1 MKTDFVTRQPEFL
14 ETLRLLEF
22 AARETLD
29 PILLLGP
36 AGAGKSTLARK
47 LGGEKGLLFEID
59 CSADPSFEK
68 FSEKK
73 SEKQKKKKVLFL
85 RRIECLSASVQAKV
99 LSFMDENP
107 AVQVWASL
115 TENPSGEKPVF
126 LPDLQAAL
134 SVWTFRILALVQR
147 PEDLPELIGQE
158 LDLWS
163 EKTGKPAVFEEAALQ
178 KFLRFAESP
187 EAVWTGN
194 FRDLRASISRMA
206 GLALRESSDGKITP
220 EIAAAEVTRLKLRW
234 VGQPPVIR
242 FPENLESGAQAF
254 AQNVLGKERWDA
266 LDRFDRSQLAD
277 VLWVCRHLQNFSE
290 AGRILFSASR
300 LEKTTTNDSDRL
312 RKYLKKFGIGW
323 DDIQTA
329 ADEALR

>member
-29 PILLLGP
+29 PILLIGP

-47 LGGEKGLLFEID
+47 LGAGKALFFEID
-59 CSADPSFEK
+59 CAAESFFEK
-68 FSEKK
+68 LSETRN
-73 SEKQKKKKVLFL
+73 EKQKKKKVLFL
-85 RRIECLSASVQAKV
+85 RRIECLPTSLQARV
-99 LSFMDENP
+99 LSFVDENQ

-126 LPDLQAAL
+126 LPDFQAAL
-134 SVWTFRILALVQR
+134 SVWTFRIPALAQR

-158 LDLWS
+158 LNFWS
-163 EKTGKPAVFEEAALQ
+163 EKSGKSAVFEDAALQ

-187 EAVWTGN
+187 EAVWNGN

-206 GLALRESSDGKITP
+206 GLALLGSPEGKITS
-220 EIAAAEVTRLKLRW
+220 EIAAAEIARLKLRW
-234 VGQPPVIR
+234 AGQPPVIR
-242 FPENLESGAQAF
+242 FPENLESRAQEF
-254 AQNVLGKERWDA
+254 AQNLLGKERWDA

-277 VLWVCRHLQNFSE
+277 VLWVCRHVQNFSE

-323 DDIQTA
+323 DDIQAA
-329 ADEALR
+329 ADGC

>member
-22 AARETLD
+22 AARETFD
-29 PILLLGP
+29 PILLIGP
-36 AGAGKSTLARK
+36 PGAGKSTLARK
-47 LGGEKGLLFEID
+47 LGAEKSLFFEFD
-59 CSADPSFEK
+59 CAADPFFEK
-68 FSEKK
+68 FSEKP

-85 RRIECLSASVQAKV
+85 RRIESLSPAAQAKA
-99 LSFMDENP
+99 LSFVDENP
-107 AVQVWASL
+107 SVQVWASL

-126 LPDLQAAL
+126 LPDFQAAL
-134 SVWTFRILALVQR
+134 SVWTFRIPALAQR
-147 PEDLPELIGQE
+147 PEDLPELIEQE
-158 LDLWS
+158 LNFWS
-163 EKTGKPAVFEEAALQ
+163 EKTGKTAIFTEAGFQ
-178 KFLRFAESP
+178 KYLRFAESP

-194 FRDLRASISRMA
+194 FRDLRASISRMS
-206 GLALRESSDGKITP
+206 GLAFLESSDGKITP
-220 EIAAAEVTRLKLRW
+220 EIAAAEIARLKLRW
-234 VGQPPVIR
+234 AGQPPVIR
-242 FPENLESGAQAF
+242 LPENLESTAQVF
-254 AQNVLGKERWDA
+254 AQNVLGKEPWNA

-277 VLWVCRHLQNFSE
+277 VLWVCRHVQNFSE

-323 DDIQTA
+323 DDIQSA

>member
-1 MKTDFVTRQPEFL
+1 MKTDFVTRQPVFL

-29 PILLLGP
+29 PILLIGP
-36 AGAGKSTLARK
+36 VGAGKSTLARK
-47 LGGEKGLLFEID
+47 LGAEKTLFFEFN
-59 CSADPSFEK
+59 CAENPLFEK
-68 FSEKK
+68 FSEIKN
-73 SEKQKKKKVLFL
+73 EKQKKKKVLFL
-85 RRIECLSASVQAKV
+85 RGIESLSASLQARI

-115 TENPSGEKPVF
+115 TENHSGENPVF
-126 LPDLQAAL
+126 LPDFQAAL
-134 SVWTFRILALVQR
+134 SVWTFQIPPLAQR
-147 PEDLPELIGQE
+147 PDDLPELIGQE
-158 LDLWS
+158 LNFWS
-163 EKTGKPAVFEEAALQ
+163 EKTGKPTVFEEAALL
-178 KFLRFAESP
+178 KYLRFAESP

-206 GLALRESSDGKITP
+206 GLAFQESPEGKITP
-220 EIAAAEVTRLKLRW
+220 EIAAEEITRLKLRW
-234 VGQPPVIR
+234 AGQPPVIR
-242 FPENLESGAQAF
+242 FPENLESRAQAF
-254 AQNVLGKERWDA
+254 AQNVLGKERWDS

-277 VLWVCRHLQNFSE
+277 VLWVCRHVQNFSE

-323 DDIQTA
+323 EDILSGT
-329 ADEALR
+329 EN